1 MTESQTLST
10 LQQAQVK
17 FREIVLSEGLM
28 ELEVLVLAKPL
39 TPEEAIGTPGRR
51 DFPILIGKERVLE
64 ATVNNVRGQAFTDSA
79 SEFMGS
85 LAEVLALELTS
96 NQQRAIFVATLNAVL
111 CHLGRTEGT
120 VHCKDDE
127 PEQCALEIAQAA
139 RDRGNPQVV
148 GLIGLNPAIAE
159 RLVDAFGPEH
169 VLISDLDRNNV
180 GRQKF
185 GVEIWDGF
193 ERTEELLDRADLVVF
208 TGTTLVND
216 SYDTIRRGIEA
227 RNKDGLVYGMTASG
241 VAALEGFDRICPCG
255 HSGMPK

>member
-1 MTESQTLST
+1 MDLAVQ
-10 LQQAQVK
+10 
-17 FREIVLSEGLM
+17 
-28 ELEVLVLAKPL
+28 VLAKPL

-64 ATVNNVRGQAFTDSA
+64 ATVDNVRGQAFTDSA
-79 SEFMGS
+79 SEFVGS
-85 LAEVLALELTS
+85 LGEVLSLPLTT
-96 NQQRAIFVATLNAVL
+96 NQQRAIFVATLNATL
-111 CHLGRTEGT
+111 CRMGRVEGT

-127 PEQCALEIAQAA
+127 PEECALEIARAV

-159 RLVDAFGPEH
+159 RLVDAFGAEH
-169 VLISDLDRNNV
+169 VLISDLDRSNV
-180 GRQKF
+180 GQRKF

-193 ERTEELLDRADLVVF
+193 ERTEELLDRADLVLF

-227 RNKDGLVYGMTASG
+227 RHKDGLVFGMTASG
-241 VAALEGFDRICPCG
+241 VAALVGFDRICPCG
-255 HSGMPK
+255 HSGVPKTPSGG